1 MPARPHQD
9 RWLDLAQACAVV
21 VLLVGLALL
30 VVVGLTEGVGKAD
43 NWASVLGTS
52 LAIIGGIT
60 ALITSR
66 RWRRAAPVTPEQL
79 VCCGAV
85 APGS

>member
-1 MPARPHQD
+1 VPARRRQD
-9 RWLDLAQACAVV
+9 RWLDLVQAVAVV
-21 VLLVGLALL
+21 VLVV
-30 VVVGLTEGVGKAD
+30 VVVGFTEGVGKAGT
-43 NWASVLGTS
+43 WASVLGTS